1 MNFINKTTVY
11 THEVKQSKFIAH
23 LIPFPLYE
31 ETLKNLKIEHPKAR
45 HFVVAFRYLNEF
57 KQVIEHS
64 SDDGE
69 PKGTSGKPTLFVLQ
83 GNDLINSA
91 VVIVRYFGG
100 TKLGTGGLVR
110 AYSDATNLVIENS
123 ILHEHKELIEKKIS
137 FDYTL
142 VRLVEYESVTHEIE
156 IVEKLFGENVIY
168 TIKSAKKNISVF
180 LQKLEREI
188 EII

>member
-1 MNFINKTTVY
+1 MNFVNKTTVY

-23 LIPFPLYE
+23 LIPFSQYE
-31 ETLKNLKIEHPKAR
+31 ITLKDLKLEHPKAR

-83 GNDLINSA
+83 GNVLINSA
-91 VVIVRYFGG
+91 VIIVRYFGG

-110 AYSDATNLVIENS
+110 AYSDATNLVIQNS
-123 ILHEHKELIEKKIS
+123 VVHEYKELIEKKIS

-142 VRLVEYESVTHEIE
+142 VRLVEYASIAHEIE
-156 IVEKLFGENVIY
+156 IVEKNFGESVIY
-168 TIKSAKKNISVF
+168 TIKSTEKKMSVF

-188 EII
+188 EIV